1 MQSLL
6 ISAAA
11 LLLLA
16 GCTSSASVNKDV
28 EPDFLVS
35 GQSIRVDTLV
45 PLAPY
50 DELIYEKTEKRAA
63 APGTKSVLFNSTGSL
78 LYAMNLEGMSIHEI
92 DRQNRKT
99 LRIFKFKPTRGT
111 GWDYTT
117 DKPIPS
123 WEEKP
128 VEACFSHGDSLLW
141 VSLHN
146 ADGIVPIPLGDDGQ
160 PVTGKTVPTDL
171 PANPGDTTAQ
181 TNPSIKKA
189 QATKK
194 IYIQTP
200 GSTKKDSIRVPLIKT
215 GRTPKIISR
224 TADSRYL
231 LVSNW
236 HSYNVSVLEL
246 DRNQYPSGKV
256 ITTLPVSSIPRGIA
270 VDDKNRRSYVAI
282 MGGSTIEVINN
293 DSWKKEDTLQV
304 TSNPRHL
311 VLDSSGRIFVSYNK
325 LATIACID
333 PFTGKTLFTASTH
346 TQPRTI
352 MLSKNQKF
360 LFVTCYSGNM
370 VDVFRIG
377 DKGFTKVASLPCKGK
392 PVGVDI
398 FEDDKKL
405 EAWVCSYTDGLLH
418 IYTFRKK

>member
-1 MQSLL
+1 ML
-6 ISAAA
+6 
-11 LLLLA
+11 
-16 GCTSSASVNKDV
+16 
-28 EPDFLVS
+28 
-35 GQSIRVDTLV
+35 

-50 DELIYEKTEKRAA
+50 TELIYEKTEKLAA

-92 DRQNRKT
+92 DRKTRKT

-128 VEACFSHGDSLLW
+128 VEACFSHNDSLLW

-146 ADGIVPIPLGDDGQ
+146 ADGIVPIPTTNDRQPMTEGMTDNRQPATNESQPADNSDGKLFASAE
-160 PVTGKTVPTDL
+160 TK
-171 PANPGDTTAQ
+171 TTASHAATQPQ
-181 TNPSIKKA
+181 TSNIKPQTKKV
-189 QATKK
+189 QSNKK
-194 IYIQTP
+194 IYIHTP
-200 GSTKKDSIRVPLIKT
+200 GSNKKDSILVPLIRT
-215 GRTPKIISR
+215 GKTPKIISR

-246 DRNQYPSGKV
+246 DRSSYPFGKV
-256 ITTLPVSSIPRGIA
+256 IATLPVSSIPRGIA
-270 VDDKNRRSYVAI
+270 VDDRNRRSYVAI

-293 DSWKKEDTLQV
+293 DSWTKEDTLQV

-333 PFTGKTLFTASTH
+333 PVSGKTLFTASTH

-360 LFVTCYSGNM
+360 IFVTCYSGNM

-377 DKGFTKVASLPCKGK
+377 EKGFTKVASLPCKGK

-405 EAWVCSYTDGLLH
+405 EAWICSYTDGLLH
-418 IYTFRKK
+418 VYTFRKK